1 MKEFDVRKLL
11 GKGTQIVTG
20 RIGSG
25 KTEIAINL
33 AIKLKSLGIPVKLF
47 DMDIVKP
54 YVRIRDVV
62 HELSPYAL
70 DLVLPPPLTRALDV
84 PVFPAD
90 VISQLM
96 DKESYHVLDVGGDA
110 YGAGS
115 IAQFRKFFE
124 DSYHMLFVVN
134 TRRPYTETKEQILKE
149 IETIENA
156 SKLKVTHLILNTN
169 LRWETTGEI
178 IKEGFSILNEVSRE
192 LSIPILFG
200 CVDESKLSLMD
211 SLDVEVFPLKLFIS
225 PIPI

>member
-11 GKGTQIVTG
+11 EKGTQIVTG

-84 PVFPAD
+84 PVFPQD

-149 IETIENA
+149 IETIENS

-225 PIPI
+225 PIPV